1 MTNSTGLSDRHI
13 RTGLPDTHICTG
25 LSDAHKMNIMSLKS
39 KERNYKKFSSNL
51 LRSDLALSLDSTSKD

>member
-1 MTNSTGLSDRHI
+1 MANSTGLSDRHI

-39 KERNYKKFSSNL
+39 
-51 LRSDLALSLDSTSKD
+51 

>member
-39 KERNYKKFSSNL
+39 
-51 LRSDLALSLDSTSKD
+51 

>member
-1 MTNSTGLSDRHI
+1 MTNSTELSDRHI

-39 KERNYKKFSSNL
+39 
-51 LRSDLALSLDSTSKD
+51 

>member
-25 LSDAHKMNIMSLKS
+25 LSDAHKMNVMSLKS
-39 KERNYKKFSSNL
+39 
-51 LRSDLALSLDSTSKD
+51 